1 MIRTVLGDI
10 QPSEVTGAYLHEH
23 LIIESAIV
31 RNQMPHIYLDDVNSA
46 IDEVK
51 DCAAYSINL
60 MVDCMPGESGRNQEK
75 LRAIS
80 KGSKVHIVSATG
92 MHNPK
97 YYEKSSRY
105 ISADRELL
113 QKIFIE
119 ELNSGCG
126 IIKIHSLSEVLS
138 AHEREL
144 FAAAVAAQQ
153 VTGAPILT
161 HCEDGK
167 GAPAQ
172 ITELVKLNAN
182 LSRTILSHTDKQ
194 FSYNYHR
201 EILAS
206 GINVEYD
213 QSLRQSDSDTKP
225 SLDLT
230 IAMCN
235 EGYSNQIM
243 LGTDG
248 ARRSLWRS
256 LGGSPGLSWLA
267 SGWRNLLATELS
279 ETVLTQLFRDNP
291 RRFLSWNSVQKI
303 ENRLYP

>member
-10 QPSEVTGAYLHEH
+10 QPSEVIGAYLHEH
-23 LIIESAIV
+23 LIIDSPIV
-31 RNQMPHIYLDDVNSA
+31 REEMPHIYLDDVASA
-46 IDEVK
+46 ISEAK
-51 DCAAYSINL
+51 DCAAHSINL
-60 MVDCMPGESGRNQEK
+60 LVDCMPGESGRNLEK

-80 KGSKVHIVSATG
+80 KGSKVNIVSATG

-105 ISADRELL
+105 LNADRERLRD
-113 QKIFIE
+113 IFIE

-126 IIKIHSLSEVLS
+126 IIKIHSLSKELS
-138 AHEREL
+138 PSEREL
-144 FAAAVAAQQ
+144 FAAAVFAQKA
-153 VTGAPILT
+153 TGAPILT

-167 GAPAQ
+167 GALSQ
-172 ITELVKLNAN
+172 ITELVNLGAN
-182 LSRTILSHTDKQ
+182 LRRTVLSHTDKQ
-194 FSYNYHR
+194 ISFDYHR
-201 EILAS
+201 EILTS

-213 QSLRQSDSDTKP
+213 QSLRQSDSETKP

-256 LGGSPGLSWLA
+256 LGGSPGLAWLA
-267 SGWRNLLATELS
+267 SGWRNLLSAELS
-279 ETVLTQLFRDNP
+279 ETVLIQLFRDNP
-291 RRFLSWNSVQKI
+291 RRFLAWNKS
-303 ENRLYP
+303 

>member
-10 QPSEVTGAYLHEH
+10 QPSEVIGAYLHEH
-23 LIIESAIV
+23 LIIDSPIV
-31 RNQMPHIYLDDVNSA
+31 REEMPHIYLDDVASA
-46 IDEVK
+46 ISEAK
-51 DCAAYSINL
+51 DCAAHSINL
-60 MVDCMPGESGRNQEK
+60 LVDCMPGESGRNLEK
-75 LRAIS
+75 LRTIS
-80 KGSKVHIVSATG
+80 NESKVYIVSATG

-105 ISADRELL
+105 LNADRERL
-113 QKIFIE
+113 KDIFIE

-126 IIKIHSLSEVLS
+126 IIKIHSLSKELS
-138 AHEREL
+138 PSEREL
-144 FAAAVAAQQ
+144 FAAAVFAQKA
-153 VTGAPILT
+153 TGAPILT

-167 GAPAQ
+167 GALSQ
-172 ITELVKLNAN
+172 ITELVNLGAN
-182 LSRTILSHTDKQ
+182 LRRTVLSHTDKQ
-194 FSYNYHR
+194 ISFDYHR
-201 EILAS
+201 EILTS

-213 QSLRQSDSDTKP
+213 QSLRQSDSETKP

-256 LGGSPGLSWLA
+256 LGGSPGLAWLA
-267 SGWRNLLATELS
+267 SGWRNLLSAELS
-279 ETVLTQLFRDNP
+279 ETVLIQLFRDNP
-291 RRFLSWNSVQKI
+291 RRFLAWNKS
-303 ENRLYP
+303 

>member
-10 QPSEVTGAYLHEH
+10 QPSEVIGAYLHEH
-23 LIIESAIV
+23 LIIDSPIV
-31 RNQMPHIYLDDVNSA
+31 REEMPHIYLDDVASA
-46 IDEVK
+46 ISEAK
-51 DCAAYSINL
+51 DCAAHSINL
-60 MVDCMPGESGRNQEK
+60 LVDCMPGESGRNLEK
-75 LRAIS
+75 LRTIS
-80 KGSKVHIVSATG
+80 NESKVYIVSATG

-105 ISADRELL
+105 LNADRERLRD
-113 QKIFIE
+113 IFIE

-126 IIKIHSLSEVLS
+126 IIKIHSLSKELS
-138 AHEREL
+138 PSEREL
-144 FAAAVAAQQ
+144 FAAAVFAQKA
-153 VTGAPILT
+153 TGAPILT

-167 GAPAQ
+167 GALSQ
-172 ITELVKLNAN
+172 ITELVNLGAN
-182 LSRTILSHTDKQ
+182 LRRTVLSHTDKQ
-194 FSYNYHR
+194 ISFDYHR
-201 EILAS
+201 EILTS

-213 QSLRQSDSDTKP
+213 QSLRQSDSETKP

-256 LGGSPGLSWLA
+256 LGGSPGLAWLA
-267 SGWRNLLATELS
+267 SGWRNLLSAELS
-279 ETVLTQLFRDNP
+279 ETVLIQLFRDNP
-291 RRFLSWNSVQKI
+291 RRFLAWNKS
-303 ENRLYP
+303 

>member
-23 LIIESAIV
+23 LIIDSPIV
-31 RNQMPHIYLDDVNSA
+31 REEMPHIYLDDVASA
-46 IDEVK
+46 ISEAK
-51 DCAAYSINL
+51 DCAAHSINL
-60 MVDCMPGESGRNQEK
+60 LVDCMPGESGRNLEK
-75 LRAIS
+75 LRTIS
-80 KGSKVHIVSATG
+80 NESKVYIVSATG

-105 ISADRELL
+105 LNADRERL
-113 QKIFIE
+113 KDIFIE

-126 IIKIHSLSEVLS
+126 IIKIHSLSKELS
-138 AHEREL
+138 PSEREL
-144 FAAAVAAQQ
+144 FAAAVFAQKA
-153 VTGAPILT
+153 TGAPILT

-167 GAPAQ
+167 GALSQ
-172 ITELVKLNAN
+172 ITELVNLGAN
-182 LSRTILSHTDKQ
+182 LRRTVLSHTDKQ
-194 FSYNYHR
+194 ISFDYHR
-201 EILAS
+201 EILTS

-213 QSLRQSDSDTKP
+213 QSLRQSDSETKP

-256 LGGSPGLSWLA
+256 LGGSPGLAWLA
-267 SGWRNLLATELS
+267 SGWRNLLSAELS
-279 ETVLTQLFRDNP
+279 ETVLIQLFRDNP
-291 RRFLSWNSVQKI
+291 RRFLAWNNS
-303 ENRLYP
+303 

>member
-10 QPSEVTGAYLHEH
+10 QSSEVIGAYLHEH
-23 LIIESAIV
+23 LIIESRIV
-31 RNQMPHIYLDDVNSA
+31 KEQMPHIYLDDVTAA
-46 IDEVK
+46 IDEVQE
-51 DCAAYSINL
+51 CASNSINL
-60 MVDCMPGESGRNQEK
+60 LVDCMPGESGRDLDK

-80 KGSKVHIVSATG
+80 TKSKVHIISATG

-97 YYEKSSRY
+97 YYKSSSKYLSANRDQL
-105 ISADRELL
+105 IS
-113 QKIFIE
+113 IFVE

-126 IIKIHSLSEVLS
+126 IIKIHSLGEVLS
-138 AHEREL
+138 DQEREL
-144 FAAAVAAQQ
+144 FAAAVSAQQ

-161 HCEDGK
+161 HCEEGK
-167 GAPAQ
+167 GALAQ
-172 ITELVKLNAN
+172 IAELIKLGAD
-182 LSRTILSHTDKQ
+182 LKRTVLSHTDKQ
-194 FSYNYHR
+194 ADFKYHQ

-213 QSLRQSDSDTKP
+213 QSLRQSESENRP

-248 ARRSLWRS
+248 ARRTLWRS

-267 SGWRNLLATELS
+267 TGWRNLLSEELS
-279 ETVLTQLFRDNP
+279 DSVVTQLFRDNP
-291 RRFLSWNSVQKI
+291 RRFLTWNSPTK
-303 ENRLYP
+303 

>member
-23 LIIESAIV
+23 LIIDSPIV
-31 RNQMPHIYLDDVNSA
+31 REEMPHIFLDDVSSA
-46 IDEVK
+46 VAEVK
-51 DCAAYSINL
+51 DCAAHSINL
-60 MVDCMPGESGRNQEK
+60 LVDCMPGESGRNLEK

-80 KGSKVHIVSATG
+80 NGSKVHIVSATG

-105 ISADRELL
+105 LNADRERL
-113 QKIFIE
+113 KDIFIE

-126 IIKIHSLSEVLS
+126 IIKIHSLSEELS
-138 AHEREL
+138 PHEREL
-144 FAAAVAAQQ
+144 FAAAVFAQKT
-153 VTGAPILT
+153 TGAPILT

-167 GAPAQ
+167 GAIAQ
-172 ITELVKLNAN
+172 ITELNNLGAN
-182 LSRTILSHTDKQ
+182 LSRTVLSHTDKQ
-194 FSYNYHR
+194 ISFDYHR

-213 QSLRQSDSDTKP
+213 QSLRQSDSETKP

-230 IAMCN
+230 IAMCD

-256 LGGSPGLSWLA
+256 LGGSPGLAWLA
-267 SGWRNLLATELS
+267 SGWRNLLAAELS
-279 ETVLTQLFRDNP
+279 ETVLIQLFRDNP
-291 RRFLSWNSVQKI
+291 RRFLAWNNS
-303 ENRLYP
+303 

>member
-23 LIIESAIV
+23 LIIDSPIV
-31 RNQMPHIYLDDVNSA
+31 REEMPHIFLDDVSSA
-46 IDEVK
+46 VAEVK
-51 DCAAYSINL
+51 DCAAHSINL
-60 MVDCMPGESGRNQEK
+60 LVDCMPGESGRNLEK

-80 KGSKVHIVSATG
+80 NGSKV
-92 MHNPK
+92 
-97 YYEKSSRY
+97 SSRY
-105 ISADRELL
+105 LNADRESL
-113 QKIFIE
+113 KDIFIE

-126 IIKIHSLSEVLS
+126 IIKIHSLSEELS
-138 AHEREL
+138 PHEREL
-144 FAAAVAAQQ
+144 FAAAVFAQKT
-153 VTGAPILT
+153 TGAPILT

-167 GAPAQ
+167 GALAQ
-172 ITELVKLNAN
+172 INELVKLNAN

-194 FSYNYHR
+194 ISFDYHR

-213 QSLRQSDSDTKP
+213 QSLRQSDSETKP

-256 LGGSPGLSWLA
+256 LGGSPGLAWLA
-267 SGWRNLLATELS
+267 SGWRNLLAAELS
-279 ETVLTQLFRDNP
+279 ETVLIQLFRDNP
-291 RRFLSWNSVQKI
+291 RRFLAWNNS
-303 ENRLYP
+303 

>member
-23 LIIESAIV
+23 LIIDSPIV
-31 RNQMPHIYLDDVNSA
+31 REEMPHIFLDDVSYA
-46 IDEVK
+46 VAEVK
-51 DCAAYSINL
+51 DCAAHSINL
-60 MVDCMPGESGRNQEK
+60 LVDCMPGESGRNLEK

-80 KGSKVHIVSATG
+80 NGSKVHIVSATG

-105 ISADRELL
+105 LNADRESL
-113 QKIFIE
+113 KDIFIE

-126 IIKIHSLSEVLS
+126 IIKIHSLSEELS
-138 AHEREL
+138 PHEREH
-144 FAAAVAAQQ
+144 FV
-153 VTGAPILT
+153 
-161 HCEDGK
+161 
-167 GAPAQ
+167 
-172 ITELVKLNAN
+172 
-182 LSRTILSHTDKQ
+182 LSHTDKQ
-194 FSYNYHR
+194 ISFDYHR

-213 QSLRQSDSDTKP
+213 QSLRQSDSETKP

-230 IAMCN
+230 IAMCD

-256 LGGSPGLSWLA
+256 LGGSPGLAWLA
-267 SGWRNLLATELS
+267 SGWRNLLAAELS
-279 ETVLTQLFRDNP
+279 ETVLIQLFRDNP
-291 RRFLSWNSVQKI
+291 RRFLAWSSQF
-303 ENRLYP
+303 

>member
-23 LIIESAIV
+23 LIIDSPIV
-31 RNQMPHIYLDDVNSA
+31 RDLMPHIYLDDVSSA
-46 IDEVK
+46 VAEVK
-51 DCAAYSINL
+51 DCAAHSINL
-60 MVDCMPGESGRNQEK
+60 LVDCMPGESGRNLEK

-80 KGSKVHIVSATG
+80 KGSKVNLVSATG

-105 ISADRELL
+105 LSADRELL
-113 QKIFIE
+113 QEIFIE

-126 IIKIHSLSEVLS
+126 IIKIHSLSEELS
-138 AHEREL
+138 PHEREL
-144 FAAAVAAQQ
+144 FAAAVFAQKA
-153 VTGAPILT
+153 TGAPILT

-167 GAPAQ
+167 GALAQ
-172 ITELVKLNAN
+172 INELVKLNAN
-182 LSRTILSHTDKQ
+182 LSRIILSHTDKQ
-194 FSYNYHR
+194 FSFDYHR

-213 QSLRQSDSDTKP
+213 QSLRQSDSETKP

-267 SGWRNLLATELS
+267 SGWRNLLAAELS
-279 ETVLTQLFRDNP
+279 EIVLNQLFRDNP
-291 RRFLSWNSVQKI
+291 RRFLAWNNS
-303 ENRLYP
+303 

>member
-23 LIIESAIV
+23 LIIDSPIV
-31 RNQMPHIYLDDVNSA
+31 REEMPHIYLDDVASA
-46 IDEVK
+46 ISETK
-51 DCAAYSINL
+51 DCAAHSINL
-60 MVDCMPGESGRNQEK
+60 LVDCMPGESGRNLEK
-75 LRAIS
+75 LRTIS
-80 KGSKVHIVSATG
+80 NESKVHIVSATG

-105 ISADRELL
+105 LNADRERL
-113 QKIFIE
+113 KDIFIE

-126 IIKIHSLSEVLS
+126 IIKIHSLSKELS
-138 AHEREL
+138 PHEREL
-144 FAAAVAAQQ
+144 FAAAVFAQKA
-153 VTGAPILT
+153 TGAPILT

-167 GAPAQ
+167 GALAQ
-172 ITELVKLNAN
+172 ITELVNLGAN
-182 LSRTILSHTDKQ
+182 LRRTVLSHTDKQ
-194 FSYNYHR
+194 ISFDYHR
-201 EILAS
+201 EILTS

-213 QSLRQSDSDTKP
+213 QSLRQSDSETKP

-256 LGGSPGLSWLA
+256 LGGSPGLAWLA
-267 SGWRNLLATELS
+267 SGWRNLLSAELS
-279 ETVLTQLFRDNP
+279 ETVLIQLFRDNP
-291 RRFLSWNSVQKI
+291 RRFLAWNKS
-303 ENRLYP
+303 